1 MVNYEVRLKAVRLVH
16 AWYDDCKEP
25 VVMSS
30 GSLDLLID
38 RIEQALLEAP
48 SGPPETTTL
57 WTMREVQGLFTIESR
72 VCLEAGLMQEPD
84 AIHCPSQV
92 ATSRP
97 GILSIGS
104 SLLTRQLG
112 GVVDQ
117 EAGARIGGGWLLVR
131 ERRAAAMVRWSP
143 LVLFEVTQFPEA
155 IDNNQARLHESNKG
169 LEVE

>member
-1 MVNYEVRLKAVRLVH
+1 MARQRP
-16 AWYDDCKEP
+16 DP
-25 VVMSS
+25 
-30 GSLDLLID
+30 
-38 RIEQALLEAP
+38 
-48 SGPPETTTL
+48 L

-84 AIHCPSQV
+84 AIHSPSQV
-92 ATSRP
+92 ATSTAC
-97 GILSIGS
+97 ILSIGS

-117 EAGARIGGGWLLVR
+117 QAGTGIGGVVTG
-131 ERRAAAMVRWSP
+131 EGAQGSSNGP
-143 LVLFEVTQFPEA
+143 LVPALVLLEVTQFPEA